1 MTLVGYRAMYQ
12 LLMRHVGRTA
22 ARIGSAVSVW
32 ATPIAW
38 YAVTQPAYQHGLAF
52 GLVALLI
59 NLPVIVTLVTSFKS
73 PREITGNPSL
83 WIEAPTLTNYV
94 AVLTPSERLNIFGY
108 LGNSLAISLIGSGLA
123 LLLALP
129 AAHAIARGGFGSPTF
144 FVGDD
149 MYFGNDRLPLVR
161 DALERAA
168 RR

>member
-1 MTLVGYRAMYQ
+1 ML
-12 LLMRHVGRTA
+12 A
-22 ARIGSAVSVW
+22 ALRW
-32 ATPIAW
+32 
-38 YAVTQPAYQHGLAF
+38 GLF

-123 LLLALP
+123 LLRRSQRTGCLSAHLP
-129 AAHAIARGGFGSPTF
+129 A
-144 FVGDD
+144 
-149 MYFGNDRLPLVR
+149 
-161 DALERAA
+161 
-168 RR
+168 